1 MLLKNMDYML
11 YYNNWRG
18 AASWRLPDA
27 GRQVSSLKNRMGKPV
42 KMPSEAVSGRHFYG
56 FGGFGGGSVEVRA
69 VLPAAGGGKRAAV
82 VERNDAG
89 FAFVGRPIGVGLK
102 GEVVGADFA

>member
-1 MLLKNMDYML
+1 MLLKNICYIITA
-11 YYNNWRG
+11 RKG
-18 AASWRLPDA
+18 AASGRLP
-27 GRQVSSLKNRMGKPV
+27 GRQVSSLKKTDGKPV

-56 FGGFGGGSVEVRA
+56 FAGFGGGLVEVRA
-69 VLPAAGGGKRAAV
+69 VLPAAGGGQCAAV

-89 FAFVGRPIGVGLK
+89 FAFVGHRIGGGLK